1 MVDDREKLT
10 QIISEKA
17 IMERVHQ
24 IADDI
29 SNQYKSEVPILIG
42 ILNGSFIFASD
53 LIRAMKI
60 DCEIDFIKVSSYSGT
75 KSKGTVHLRK
85 DISADITDRHVIIVE
100 DIIDSGLTIRF
111 IRDRLLDAQP
121 KSVSIVTLLMKPDL
135 AEIDFDV
142 NWVGFEI
149 PPHYVVG
156 YGLDYDQKFRNLKG
170 VFRLGG
176 NKYE

>member
-24 IADDI
+24 IAGDI
-29 SNQYKSEVPILIG
+29 SNQYKSEIPILIG
-42 ILNGSFIFASD
+42 ILNGSFIFVSD

-121 KSVSIVTLLMKPDL
+121 KSVSIVTLLMKPEL

-156 YGLDYDQKFRNLKG
+156 YGLDYDQKFRNLRG

-176 NKYE
+176 KQI

>member
-121 KSVSIVTLLMKPDL
+121 KSVSIVTLLMKPEL

-142 NWVGFEI
+142 NWVG
-149 PPHYVVG
+149 
-156 YGLDYDQKFRNLKG
+156 YGLDYNQRFRNLDSIYK
-170 VFRLGG
+170 L
-176 NKYE
+176 

>member
-121 KSVSIVTLLMKPDL
+121 KSVSIVTLLMKPEL
-135 AEIDFDV
+135 AVIDFDV

-156 YGLDYDQKFRNLKG
+156 YGLDYDQKFRNLRG
-170 VFRLGG
+170 IFRLGG
-176 NKYE
+176 E

>member
-60 DCEIDFIKVSSYSGT
+60 DCEIDFIKVSSYYGT

-121 KSVSIVTLLMKPDL
+121 KSVSIVTLLMKPEL

-156 YGLDYDQKFRNLKG
+156 YGLDYDQKFRNLRG
-170 VFRLGG
+170 IFRLGG
-176 NKYE
+176 K

>member
-1 MVDDREKLT
+1 MVVDREKLI
-10 QIISEKA
+10 QIISEKS

-53 LIRAMKI
+53 LVRAMKI

-75 KSKGTVHLRK
+75 KSKGTVHLKK

-111 IRDRLLDAQP
+111 IRERLLDAQP
-121 KSVSIVTLLMKPDL
+121 KSVSIVTLLMKPEL
-135 AEIDFDV
+135 VEIDFDV

-156 YGLDYDQKFRNLKG
+156 YGLDYDQKFRNLRG
-170 VFRLGG
+170 IFRLGG
-176 NKYE
+176 K

>member
-1 MVDDREKLT
+1 MVVDREKLI
-10 QIISEKA
+10 QIISEKS

-53 LIRAMKI
+53 LVRAMKI

-75 KSKGTVHLRK
+75 KSKGTVHLKK

-111 IRDRLLDAQP
+111 IRERLLDAQP
-121 KSVSIVTLLMKPDL
+121 KSVSIVTLLIKPEL

-156 YGLDYDQKFRNLKG
+156 YGLDYDQKFRNLRG
-170 VFRLGG
+170 IFRLGG
-176 NKYE
+176 K

>member
-1 MVDDREKLT
+1 MVVDREKLT
-10 QIISEKA
+10 QIISEKS

-53 LIRAMKI
+53 LVRAMKI

-75 KSKGTVHLRK
+75 KSKGTVHLKK

-111 IRDRLLDAQP
+111 IRERLLDAQP
-121 KSVSIVTLLMKPDL
+121 KSVSIVTLLMKPEL

-149 PPHYVVG
+149 PQHYVVG
-156 YGLDYDQKFRNLKG
+156 YGLDYDQKFRNLRG
-170 VFRLGG
+170 IFRLGG
-176 NKYE
+176 K

>member
-1 MVDDREKLT
+1 MVVDREKLT
-10 QIISEKA
+10 QIISEKS

-53 LIRAMKI
+53 LVRAMKI
-60 DCEIDFIKVSSYSGT
+60 DCEIDFIKVSSYSGN

-111 IRDRLLDAQP
+111 IRERLLDAQP
-121 KSVSIVTLLMKPDL
+121 KSVSIVTLLMKPEL

-156 YGLDYDQKFRNLKG
+156 YGLDYDQKFRNLRG
-170 VFRLGG
+170 IFRLGG
-176 NKYE
+176 K

>member
-29 SNQYKSEVPILIG
+29 SNQYKSEIPILIG

-121 KSVSIVTLLMKPDL
+121 KSVSIVTLLMKPEL
-135 AEIDFDV
+135 AVIDFDV

-156 YGLDYDQKFRNLKG
+156 YGLDYDQKFRNLRG
-170 VFRLGG
+170 IFRLRG
-176 NKYE
+176 KQI

>member
-111 IRDRLLDAQP
+111 IRDRLLDAHP
-121 KSVSIVTLLMKPDL
+121 KSVSIVTLLMKPEL

-156 YGLDYDQKFRNLKG
+156 YGLDYDQKFRNLRG

>member
-121 KSVSIVTLLMKPDL
+121 KSVSIVTLLMKPEL
-135 AEIDFDV
+135 AVIDFDV

-156 YGLDYDQKFRNLKG
+156 YGLDYDQKFRNLRG
-170 VFRLGG
+170 IFRLWG
-176 NKYE
+176 KQI

>member
-60 DCEIDFIKVSSYSGT
+60 DCEIDFIKVSSYYGT

-156 YGLDYDQKFRNLKG
+156 YGLDYDQKFRNLRG
-170 VFRLGG
+170 IFRLGG
-176 NKYE
+176 K

>member
-1 MVDDREKLT
+1 MVVDREKLT
-10 QIISEKA
+10 QIISEKS

-53 LIRAMKI
+53 LVRAMKI

-75 KSKGTVHLRK
+75 KSKGTVHLKK

-111 IRDRLLDAQP
+111 IRERLLDAQP
-121 KSVSIVTLLMKPDL
+121 KSVSIVTLLIKPEL

-156 YGLDYDQKFRNLKG
+156 YGLDYDQKFRNLRG
-170 VFRLGG
+170 IFRLGG
-176 NKYE
+176 K

>member
-24 IADDI
+24 IAGDI

-156 YGLDYDQKFRNLKG
+156 YGLDYDQKFRNLRG

-176 NKYE
+176 KQI

>member
-10 QIISEKA
+10 QIISEEA

-29 SNQYKSEVPILIG
+29 SNQYKGEVPILIG

-53 LIRAMKI
+53 LVRAMNI

-121 KSVSIVTLLMKPDL
+121 KSVSIVTLLMKPEL
-135 AEIDFDV
+135 AVIDFDV

-156 YGLDYDQKFRNLKG
+156 YGLDYDQKFRNLRG
-170 VFRLGG
+170 IFRLRG
-176 NKYE
+176 KQI

>member
-24 IADDI
+24 IAGDI

-156 YGLDYDQKFRNLKG
+156 YGLDYDQKFRNLRG

>member
-121 KSVSIVTLLMKPDL
+121 KSVSIVTLLMKPEL
-135 AEIDFDV
+135 TEIDFDV

-156 YGLDYDQKFRNLKG
+156 YGLDYDQKFRNLRG
-170 VFRLGG
+170 IFRLGG
-176 NKYE
+176 K

>member
-1 MVDDREKLT
+1 MVVDREKLT
-10 QIISEKA
+10 QIISEKS

-53 LIRAMKI
+53 LVRAMKI

-75 KSKGTVHLRK
+75 KSKGTVHLKK

-111 IRDRLLDAQP
+111 IRERLLDAQP
-121 KSVSIVTLLMKPDL
+121 KSVSIVTLLMKPEL
-135 AEIDFDV
+135 VEIDFDV

-156 YGLDYDQKFRNLKG
+156 YGLDYDQKFRNLRG
-170 VFRLGG
+170 IFRLGG
-176 NKYE
+176 K

>member
-1 MVDDREKLT
+1 MVVDREKLT
-10 QIISEKA
+10 QIISEKS

-53 LIRAMKI
+53 LVRAMKI

-75 KSKGTVHLRK
+75 KSKGTVHLKK

-100 DIIDSGLTIRF
+100 DIIDSGLTISF

-121 KSVSIVTLLMKPDL
+121 KSVSIITLLMKPEL
-135 AEIDFDV
+135 VEIDFDV
-142 NWVGFEI
+142 NWLGFEI

-156 YGLDYDQKFRNLKG
+156 YGLDYDQKFRNLRG
-170 VFRLGG
+170 IFRLGG
-176 NKYE
+176 K

>member
-121 KSVSIVTLLMKPDL
+121 KSVSIVTLLMKPEL

-156 YGLDYDQKFRNLKG
+156 YGLDYDQKFRNLRG
-170 VFRLGG
+170 IFRLGG
-176 NKYE
+176 K

>member
-1 MVDDREKLT
+1 MVDNREKLT
-10 QIISEKA
+10 QIISEEA

-53 LIRAMKI
+53 LVRAMKI

-75 KSKGTVHLRK
+75 KSKGTIHLRK

-100 DIIDSGLTIRF
+100 DIIDSGLTIKF

-121 KSVSIVTLLMKPDL
+121 KSVSIVTLLMKPEL

-156 YGLDYDQKFRNLKG
+156 YGLDYNQKFRNLRG
-170 VFRLGG
+170 IFRLGG
-176 NKYE
+176 K

>member
-121 KSVSIVTLLMKPDL
+121 KSVSIVTLLMKPEL

-156 YGLDYDQKFRNLKG
+156 YGLDYDQKFRNLRG
-170 VFRLGG
+170 VFRLRG
-176 NKYE
+176 KQI

>member
-10 QIISEKA
+10 QIISEEA
-17 IMERVHQ
+17 IIERVHQ

-121 KSVSIVTLLMKPDL
+121 KSVSIVTLLMKPEL

-156 YGLDYDQKFRNLKG
+156 YGLDYDQKFRNLRG
-170 VFRLGG
+170 VFRLRG
-176 NKYE
+176 KQI

>member
-1 MVDDREKLT
+1 MVVDREKLT
-10 QIISEKA
+10 QIISEKS

-29 SNQYKSEVPILIG
+29 SNQYNSEVPILIG

-53 LIRAMKI
+53 LVRAMKI

-75 KSKGTVHLRK
+75 KSKGTVHLKK

-111 IRDRLLDAQP
+111 IRERLLDAQP
-121 KSVSIVTLLMKPDL
+121 KSVSIVTLLMKPEL

-156 YGLDYDQKFRNLKG
+156 YGLDYDQKFRNLRG
-170 VFRLGG
+170 IFRLGG
-176 NKYE
+176 K

>member
-1 MVDDREKLT
+1 MVDNREKLT
-10 QIISEKA
+10 QIISEEA

-29 SNQYKSEVPILIG
+29 SNQYQSEVPILIG

-111 IRDRLLDAQP
+111 IRERLLDAQP
-121 KSVSIVTLLMKPDL
+121 KSVSIVTLLMKPEL

-156 YGLDYDQKFRNLKG
+156 YGLDYDQKFRNLRG
-170 VFRLGG
+170 IFRLGG
-176 NKYE
+176 K

>member
-1 MVDDREKLT
+1 MVVDREKLT
-10 QIISEKA
+10 QIISEKS

-53 LIRAMKI
+53 LVRAMKI

-75 KSKGTVHLRK
+75 KSKGTVHLKK
-85 DISADITDRHVIIVE
+85 DISADITARHVIIVE

-111 IRDRLLDAQP
+111 IRERLLDAQP
-121 KSVSIVTLLMKPDL
+121 KSVSIVTLLMKPEL
-135 AEIDFDV
+135 SEIDFDV

-156 YGLDYDQKFRNLKG
+156 YGLDYDQKFRNLRG
-170 VFRLGG
+170 IFRLGG
-176 NKYE
+176 K

>member
-1 MVDDREKLT
+1 MVVDREKLT
-10 QIISEKA
+10 QIISEKS

-53 LIRAMKI
+53 LVRAMKI

-75 KSKGTVHLRK
+75 KSKGTIHLKK

-111 IRDRLLDAQP
+111 IRERLLDAQP
-121 KSVSIVTLLMKPDL
+121 KSVSIVTLLMKPEL
-135 AEIDFDV
+135 VEIDFDV

-156 YGLDYDQKFRNLKG
+156 YGLDYDQKFRNLRG
-170 VFRLGG
+170 IFRLGG
-176 NKYE
+176 K

>member
-100 DIIDSGLTIRF
+100 DIIDSGLTIKF

-121 KSVSIVTLLMKPDL
+121 KSVSIVTLLMKPEL

-156 YGLDYDQKFRNLKG
+156 YGLDYDQKFRNLRG

>member
-10 QIISEKA
+10 QIISEKS

-53 LIRAMKI
+53 LVRAMKI

-75 KSKGTVHLRK
+75 KSKGTVHLKK

-111 IRDRLLDAQP
+111 IRERLLDAQP
-121 KSVSIVTLLMKPDL
+121 KSVSIVTLLMKPEL

-156 YGLDYDQKFRNLKG
+156 YGLDYDQKFRNLRG
-170 VFRLGG
+170 IFRLGG

>member
-1 MVDDREKLT
+1 MIDDREKLT
-10 QIISEKA
+10 KIISEEA
-17 IMERVHQ
+17 IIERIHQ

-111 IRDRLLDAQP
+111 IRERLLDAQP
-121 KSVSIVTLLMKPDL
+121 KSVSIVTLLMKPEL

-156 YGLDYDQKFRNLKG
+156 YGLDYDQKFRNLRG

-176 NKYE
+176 KQI

>member
-1 MVDDREKLT
+1 MVVDREKLT
-10 QIISEKA
+10 QIISEKS

-53 LIRAMKI
+53 LVRAMKI

-75 KSKGTVHLRK
+75 KSRGTVHLRK

-111 IRDRLLDAQP
+111 IRERLLDAQP
-121 KSVSIVTLLMKPDL
+121 KSVSIVTLLMKPEL
-135 AEIDFDV
+135 VEIDFDV

-156 YGLDYDQKFRNLKG
+156 YGLDYDQKFRNLRG
-170 VFRLGG
+170 IFRLGG
-176 NKYE
+176 K

>member
-53 LIRAMKI
+53 LIRAIKI

-121 KSVSIVTLLMKPDL
+121 KSVSIVTLLMKPEL
-135 AEIDFDV
+135 TEIDFDV

-156 YGLDYDQKFRNLKG
+156 YGLDYDQKFRNLRG
-170 VFRLGG
+170 IFRLWG
-176 NKYE
+176 KQI

>member
-1 MVDDREKLT
+1 MVVDREKLI
-10 QIISEKA
+10 QIISEKS

-53 LIRAMKI
+53 LVRAMKI

-75 KSKGTVHLRK
+75 KSKGTVNLKK

-111 IRDRLLDAQP
+111 IRERLLDAQP
-121 KSVSIVTLLMKPDL
+121 KSVSIVTLLIKPEL

-156 YGLDYDQKFRNLKG
+156 YGLDYDQKFRNLRG
-170 VFRLGG
+170 IFRLGG
-176 NKYE
+176 K

>member
-1 MVDDREKLT
+1 MVDNREKLT
-10 QIISEKA
+10 QIISEEA

-53 LIRAMKI
+53 LVRSMKI

-75 KSKGTVHLRK
+75 KSKGTIHLRK

-100 DIIDSGLTIRF
+100 DIIDSGLTIKF

-121 KSVSIVTLLMKPDL
+121 KSVSIVTLLMKQEL

-156 YGLDYDQKFRNLKG
+156 YGLDYDQKFRNLRG
-170 VFRLGG
+170 IFRLGG
-176 NKYE
+176 K